1 MKFELRPARP
11 ADVEAIMQVMADA
24 MANLQHPEWFVPD
37 DAVYMA
43 EHISGPK
50 GFCLVAE
57 EKTTGALA
65 AYFTVKLAG
74 TAPDA
79 LGWQLGMS
87 EEELNTTAQMDSCC
101 VAPPYQGN
109 GLEGK
114 LLLMAEDTLRG
125 SRYRHL
131 LATVHPDNAASLY
144 TGLHRGYT
152 IAANHVIC
160 YGDKVRNILYKELE
174 SRNTNMNT
182 TIRAMTPADKDSVM
196 EMMRVFYNSPAVL
209 SNGSD
214 EIFARDIEGCISDN
228 PYVEGYM
235 FEQDGAVQGY
245 GMAAKSFSTEYGRQC
260 IWLEDIYIKAEY
272 RGLGIG
278 SQFIDYI
285 TKKYPDA
292 LLRLEVEEENA
303 RAVHVYKKS
312 GFEFFE
318 YKKKK
323 QPKSRFFLYFYPF
336 IVLQFPFPCIIVYG
350 CLHLLHV
357 QCVLCSCVSHL
368 TGLCFAPQ
376 NGHLGIKLNIR
387 VPPFIFYN
395 CTTFLNRT
403 QTLCY
408 IRIIKAM
415 LEISRNSSF

>member
-1 MKFELRPARP
+1 MCRMMRCIWRSISAAPRAFAWWRRKKRPAHWQRILP
-11 ADVEAIMQVMADA
+11 SSW
-24 MANLQHPEWFVPD
+24 PVP
-37 DAVYMA
+37 
-43 EHISGPK
+43 P
-50 GFCLVAE
+50 
-57 EKTTGALA
+57 
-65 AYFTVKLAG
+65 
-74 TAPDA
+74 PDA

-160 YGDKVRNILYKELE
+160 YGDKVRDILYKELE

-318 YKKKK
+318 YKEMKK
-323 QPKSRFFLYFYPF
+323 
-336 IVLQFPFPCIIVYG
+336 
-350 CLHLLHV
+350 
-357 QCVLCSCVSHL
+357 
-368 TGLCFAPQ
+368 
-376 NGHLGIKLNIR
+376 
-387 VPPFIFYN
+387 
-395 CTTFLNRT
+395 
-403 QTLCY
+403 
-408 IRIIKAM
+408 
-415 LEISRNSSF
+415 E

>member
-160 YGDKVRNILYKELE
+160 YGDKVRDILYKELE

-182 TIRAMTPADKDSVM
+182 TIRAMTP
-196 EMMRVFYNSPAVL
+196 
-209 SNGSD
+209 
-214 EIFARDIEGCISDN
+214 
-228 PYVEGYM
+228 
-235 FEQDGAVQGY
+235 
-245 GMAAKSFSTEYGRQC
+245 AAKSFSTEYGRQC

-318 YKKKK
+318 YKEMKK
-323 QPKSRFFLYFYPF
+323 
-336 IVLQFPFPCIIVYG
+336 
-350 CLHLLHV
+350 
-357 QCVLCSCVSHL
+357 
-368 TGLCFAPQ
+368 
-376 NGHLGIKLNIR
+376 
-387 VPPFIFYN
+387 
-395 CTTFLNRT
+395 
-403 QTLCY
+403 
-408 IRIIKAM
+408 
-415 LEISRNSSF
+415 E

>member
-1 MKFELRPARP
+1 MSDE
-11 ADVEAIMQVMADA
+11 EMQHIRGNDIA
-24 MANLQHPEWFVPD
+24 MIFQDPMTSLNP
-37 DAVYMA
+37 VYT
-43 EHISGPK
+43 IGR
-50 GFCLVAE
+50 
-57 EKTTGALA
+57 
-65 AYFTVKLAG
+65 
-74 TAPDA
+74 
-79 LGWQLGMS
+79 QLG
-87 EEELNTTAQMDSCC
+87 E
-101 VAPPYQGN
+101 
-109 GLEGK
+109 GL
-114 LLLMAEDTLRG
+114 R
-125 SRYRHL
+125 
-131 LATVHPDNAASLY
+131 
-144 TGLHRGYT
+144 LHRGYT
-152 IAANHVIC
+152 IAADHVIC
-160 YGDKVRNILYKELE
+160 YGDKVRDILYKELE

-318 YKKKK
+318 YKEMKK
-323 QPKSRFFLYFYPF
+323 
-336 IVLQFPFPCIIVYG
+336 
-350 CLHLLHV
+350 
-357 QCVLCSCVSHL
+357 
-368 TGLCFAPQ
+368 
-376 NGHLGIKLNIR
+376 
-387 VPPFIFYN
+387 
-395 CTTFLNRT
+395 
-403 QTLCY
+403 
-408 IRIIKAM
+408 
-415 LEISRNSSF
+415 E

>member
-1 MKFELRPARP
+1 MDFELRPARP

-57 EKTTGALA
+57 EKATGALA

-87 EEELNTTAQMDSCC
+87 EEELNATAQMDSCC

-152 IAANHVIC
+152 IVADHVIC
-160 YGDKVRNILYKELE
+160 YGDKVRDILRKDLNKEE
-174 SRNTNMNT
+174 NKMEQ
-182 TIRAMTPADKDSVM
+182 IWKDL
-196 EMMRVFYNSPAVL
+196 YA
-209 SNGSD
+209 
-214 EIFARDIEGCISDN
+214 
-228 PYVEGYM
+228 
-235 FEQDGAVQGY
+235 
-245 GMAAKSFSTEYGRQC
+245 AAKQVLHPREVSKLVEAGGVAAAVEAASGK
-260 IWLEDIYIKAEY
+260 IYVGVCVDTACTLGVCAE
-272 RGLGIG
+272 RNAIFNMLTNGETGLKRVIAINSKGEAIPPCG
-278 SQFIDYI
+278 ACRELMTQLM
-285 TKKYPDA
+285 P
-292 LLRLEVEEENA
+292 E
-303 RAVHVYKKS
+303 
-312 GFEFFE
+312 E
-318 YKKKK
+318 YKGIEIMMNYA
-323 QPKSRFFLYFYPF
+323 QNR
-336 IVLQFPFPCIIVYG
+336 IVTLG
-350 CLHLLHV
+350 E
-357 QCVLCSCVSHL
+357 L
-368 TGLCFAPQ
+368 TPEWW
-376 NGHLGIKLNIR
+376 I
-387 VPPFIFYN
+387 
-395 CTTFLNRT
+395 
-403 QTLCY
+403 
-408 IRIIKAM
+408 
-415 LEISRNSSF
+415 

>member
-11 ADVEAIMQVMADA
+11 ADVEAIMQVMTDA

-87 EEELNTTAQMDSCC
+87 EEELN
-101 VAPPYQGN
+101 
-109 GLEGK
+109 
-114 LLLMAEDTLRG
+114 
-125 SRYRHL
+125 
-131 LATVHPDNAASLY
+131 PDNAASLY

-160 YGDKVRNILYKELE
+160 YGDKVRDILHKELE

-318 YKKKK
+318 YKEMKK
-323 QPKSRFFLYFYPF
+323 
-336 IVLQFPFPCIIVYG
+336 
-350 CLHLLHV
+350 
-357 QCVLCSCVSHL
+357 
-368 TGLCFAPQ
+368 
-376 NGHLGIKLNIR
+376 
-387 VPPFIFYN
+387 
-395 CTTFLNRT
+395 
-403 QTLCY
+403 
-408 IRIIKAM
+408 
-415 LEISRNSSF
+415 E

>member
-11 ADVEAIMQVMADA
+11 ADVEAIMQVMTDA

-131 LATVHPDNAASLY
+131 WQPCTRIMPPA
-144 TGLHRGYT
+144 
-152 IAANHVIC
+152 C
-160 YGDKVRNILYKELE
+160 
-174 SRNTNMNT
+174 
-182 TIRAMTPADKDSVM
+182 TPA
-196 EMMRVFYNSPAVL
+196 
-209 SNGSD
+209 
-214 EIFARDIEGCISDN
+214 CT
-228 PYVEGYM
+228 
-235 FEQDGAVQGY
+235 
-245 GMAAKSFSTEYGRQC
+245 AAT
-260 IWLEDIYIKAEY
+260 
-272 RGLGIG
+272 
-278 SQFIDYI
+278 
-285 TKKYPDA
+285 P
-292 LLRLEVEEENA
+292 LR
-303 RAVHVYKKS
+303 
-312 GFEFFE
+312 
-318 YKKKK
+318 
-323 QPKSRFFLYFYPF
+323 
-336 IVLQFPFPCIIVYG
+336 
-350 CLHLLHV
+350 
-357 QCVLCSCVSHL
+357 
-368 TGLCFAPQ
+368 
-376 NGHLGIKLNIR
+376 
-387 VPPFIFYN
+387 
-395 CTTFLNRT
+395 RT
-403 QTLCY
+403 
-408 IRIIKAM
+408 M
-415 LEISRNSSF
+415 

>member
-1 MKFELRPARP
+1 
-11 ADVEAIMQVMADA
+11 
-24 MANLQHPEWFVPD
+24 
-37 DAVYMA
+37 
-43 EHISGPK
+43 
-50 GFCLVAE
+50 
-57 EKTTGALA
+57 
-65 AYFTVKLAG
+65 
-74 TAPDA
+74 
-79 LGWQLGMS
+79 MS

-160 YGDKVRNILYKELE
+160 YGDKVRDILYKELE

-182 TIRAMTPADKDSVM
+182 TIKAMTPADKDSVM

-318 YKKKK
+318 YKEMKK
-323 QPKSRFFLYFYPF
+323 
-336 IVLQFPFPCIIVYG
+336 V
-350 CLHLLHV
+350 
-357 QCVLCSCVSHL
+357 
-368 TGLCFAPQ
+368 
-376 NGHLGIKLNIR
+376 
-387 VPPFIFYN
+387 
-395 CTTFLNRT
+395 
-403 QTLCY
+403 
-408 IRIIKAM
+408 
-415 LEISRNSSF
+415 

>member
-50 GFCLVAE
+50 GFCLVEE

-160 YGDKVRNILYKELE
+160 YGDKVR
-174 SRNTNMNT
+174 
-182 TIRAMTPADKDSVM
+182 
-196 EMMRVFYNSPAVL
+196 VFYNSPAVL

-245 GMAAKSFSTEYGRQC
+245 GMVAKSFSTEYGRQC

-318 YKKKK
+318 YKEMKK
-323 QPKSRFFLYFYPF
+323 
-336 IVLQFPFPCIIVYG
+336 
-350 CLHLLHV
+350 
-357 QCVLCSCVSHL
+357 
-368 TGLCFAPQ
+368 
-376 NGHLGIKLNIR
+376 
-387 VPPFIFYN
+387 
-395 CTTFLNRT
+395 
-403 QTLCY
+403 
-408 IRIIKAM
+408 
-415 LEISRNSSF
+415 E

>member
-160 YGDKVRNILYKELE
+160 YGDKVRDILYKELE

-209 SNGSD
+209 
-214 EIFARDIEGCISDN
+214 
-228 PYVEGYM
+228 

-292 LLRLEVEEENA
+292 LMRLEVEEENA

-318 YKKKK
+318 YKEMKK
-323 QPKSRFFLYFYPF
+323 
-336 IVLQFPFPCIIVYG
+336 
-350 CLHLLHV
+350 
-357 QCVLCSCVSHL
+357 
-368 TGLCFAPQ
+368 
-376 NGHLGIKLNIR
+376 
-387 VPPFIFYN
+387 
-395 CTTFLNRT
+395 
-403 QTLCY
+403 
-408 IRIIKAM
+408 
-415 LEISRNSSF
+415 E

>member
-11 ADVEAIMQVMADA
+11 ADVEAIMQVMTDA

-87 EEELNTTAQMDSCC
+87 EEELNTTARWTAAAWPRPIRAM
-101 VAPPYQGN
+101 
-109 GLEGK
+109 LEGK

-160 YGDKVRNILYKELE
+160 YGDKVR
-174 SRNTNMNT
+174 
-182 TIRAMTPADKDSVM
+182 
-196 EMMRVFYNSPAVL
+196 
-209 SNGSD
+209 
-214 EIFARDIEGCISDN
+214 DICTKN
-228 PYVEGYM
+228 WKV
-235 FEQDGAVQGY
+235 
-245 GMAAKSFSTEYGRQC
+245 
-260 IWLEDIYIKAEY
+260 
-272 RGLGIG
+272 GI
-278 SQFIDYI
+278 QI
-285 TKKYPDA
+285 
-292 LLRLEVEEENA
+292 
-303 RAVHVYKKS
+303 
-312 GFEFFE
+312 
-318 YKKKK
+318 
-323 QPKSRFFLYFYPF
+323 
-336 IVLQFPFPCIIVYG
+336 
-350 CLHLLHV
+350 
-357 QCVLCSCVSHL
+357 
-368 TGLCFAPQ
+368 
-376 NGHLGIKLNIR
+376 
-387 VPPFIFYN
+387 
-395 CTTFLNRT
+395 
-403 QTLCY
+403 
-408 IRIIKAM
+408 
-415 LEISRNSSF
+415 